1 MIVEVMK
8 TKKMNLKK
16 LPILKGILVPDEGDL
31 HYIGGNDVLPPP
43 LESEEE
49 AVCIRKLVN
58 EKDSSARAKLIEHNL
73 RLVVYIAK
81 KFDNTGVGVEDLISI
96 GTIGLIKGINTF
108 NPEKNIKLATYAS
121 RCIEN
126 EILMYLRKNN
136 KTKLEVSIDEPLN
149 VDWDGNELLLS
160 DILGTDEDIISKGIE
175 TEVEKKLLYKAIDK
189 LNQRE
194 KIIVEMR
201 YGLNN
206 KEGEEMTQKEVADTL
221 GISQSYISRLEKK
234 IIKRLKREIVK
245 FE

>member
-1 MIVEVMK
+1 MTGVQ
-8 TKKMNLKK
+8 TCA
-16 LPILKGILVPDEGDL
+16 LPIY
-31 HYIGGNDVLPPP
+31 YIGGNDVLPPP
-43 LESEEE
+43 LESDEE
-49 AVCIRKLVN
+49 ALCIQN
-58 EKDSSARAKLIEHNL
+58 IIENDDQDSRAKLIEHNL

-96 GTIGLIKGINTF
+96 GSIGLIKGINTF
-108 NPEKNIKLATYAS
+108 NPTKNIKLATYAS

-160 DILGTDEDIISKGIE
+160 DILGTEEDIISKDIE
-175 TEVEKKLLYKAIDK
+175 SEVEKKLLYKAIEK

-194 KIIVEMR
+194 RVIVEMR

-206 KEGEEMTQKEVADTL
+206 VDGEEMTQKEVADSL

-245 FE
+245 YE

>member
-1 MIVEVMK
+1 MLINREMK
-8 TKKMNLKK
+8 TNEMKFSFLQGMIIKREG
-16 LPILKGILVPDEGDL
+16 GI
-31 HYIGGNDVLPPP
+31 HYIGGNDILPAP
-43 LESEEE
+43 LSTDKEGECIKNLIQNKDEE
-49 AVCIRKLVN
+49 AK
-58 EKDSSARAKLIEHNL
+58 SMLIEHNL

-108 NPEKNIKLATYAS
+108 KPDKNIKLATYAS

-160 DILGTDEDIISKGIE
+160 DILGTDEDVISKGIE
-175 TEVEKKLLYKAIDK
+175 SEVEKKLLYKAIEK
-189 LNQRE
+189 LNHRE
-194 KIIVEMR
+194 KVIVEMR

-206 KEGEEMTQKEVADTL
+206 KDGEEMTQKEVADSL

-234 IIKRLKREIVK
+234 IIKRLKREILK

>member
-1 MIVEVMK
+1 MVS
-8 TKKMNLKK
+8 LKK
-16 LPILKGILVPDEGDL
+16 LYFRNLSFIKGILYPDKGEIY
-31 HYIGGNDVLPPP
+31 YIGGNDVLPPP
-43 LESEEE
+43 LEWEEE
-49 AVCIRKLVN
+49 AICIQN
-58 EKDSSARAKLIEHNL
+58 IIENDDSESRDKLIEHNL

-96 GTIGLIKGINTF
+96 GSIGLIKGINTF

-160 DILGTDEDIISKGIE
+160 DILGTDEDVISKDIE
-175 TEVEKKLLYKAIDK
+175 NEVEKKLLYRAIEK

-194 KIIVEMR
+194 RVIVEMR

-206 KEGEEMTQKEVADTL
+206 AQGEEMTQKEVADSL

-245 FE
+245 YE